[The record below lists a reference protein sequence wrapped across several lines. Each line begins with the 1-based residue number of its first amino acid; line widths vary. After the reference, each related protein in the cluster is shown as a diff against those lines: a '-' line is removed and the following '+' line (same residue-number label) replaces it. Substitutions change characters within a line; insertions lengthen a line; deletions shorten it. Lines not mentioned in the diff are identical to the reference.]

1 MAYLIYFIVFVALV
15 LLEVV
20 YFRLA
25 DRFSIIDKPNER
37 SSHKG
42 IIIRGGGVIF
52 YFAGLIFFMLSK
64 GSYPWFILG
73 LTLVALISM
82 VDDMR
87 PVPNRIRILFHLSG
101 ILLLMFQLDLMNLL
115 PIWGLVLV
123 LIFTT
128 GIVNA
133 FNFMDGING
142 ISGGYGLVTIISLL
156 IIQLNI
162 FGWAEPVDFIQLDF
176 LIYVFLGLVVF
187 NYFNFRKKAKCF
199 AGDVGS
205 VSLAFLLIFA
215 LFSLMV
221 TTENFTYILF
231 FAVYGIDS
239 IITIA
244 QRLLRRENIF
254 KAHRSHFYQYLAN
267 EMGIPH
273 LQVAGMYMTVQFI
286 INLLVIYYSAHAP
299 IFLQYIMGIGM
310 VLYLSVLY
318 IFFKIRIMRKVLG

>member
-1 MAYLIYFIVFVALV
+1 MALF
-15 LLEVV
+15 LLEFL

-25 DRFSIIDKPNER
+25 DRFSIIDRPNER

-52 YFAGLIFFMLSK
+52 YFVGLIFFILSK
-64 GSYPWFILG
+64 GSYPWFTLG

-82 VDDMR
+82 VDDMK

-101 ILLLMFQLDLMNLL
+101 ILLLMFQLDLMHLL

-156 IIQLNI
+156 IIRFNS
-162 FGWAEPVDFIQLDF
+162 FGWSVPIDFIHQGF
-176 LIYVFLGLVVF
+176 LIYALLGLVVF

-215 LFSLMV
+215 LYGLIV
-221 TTENFTYILF
+221 TTQNFTFILF

-254 KAHRSHFYQYLAN
+254 KAHRSHLYQYLAN

-273 LQVAGMYMTVQFI
+273 LHVAGMYMTVQLV
-286 INLLVIYYSAHAP
+286 INLMVIYYSANTP
-299 IFLQYIMGIGM
+299 IYLQYIMAVGM